1 MTIAKRRAEQW
12 SSSFP
17 QAFQERDTGRMSTDE
32 IETRTLRQADY
43 DAYFKDLMES
53 EGLNVEE
60 AAEQSIESISSQYD
74 VFNLFLYRNKREL
87 DEKVKVESRCVTIE
101 KAGKGTDSFIN
112 ANFAF
117 QGLLKILKDS
127 DEYTRE
133 GIWHIF
139 ESRFLLRS
147 LICLLRVVPDDEDAK
162 EEALGEIDSDEEDE
176 DEAKILQTIAVL
188 EFSKVVIESA
198 SSSPKYLHNV
208 ENFLTVDCDM
218 AGVLKSRLDEDVADA
233 RYEMIPIAYN
243 MNPKSFK

>member
-1 MTIAKRRAEQW
+1 
-12 SSSFP
+12 
-17 QAFQERDTGRMSTDE
+17 MSTDE

-60 AAEQSIESISSQYD
+60 AAEQSIESISCQYD

-87 DEKVKVESRCVTIE
+87 DEKIKVESRCVTIE

-117 QGLLKILKDS
+117 QGLLKLLKDS

-139 ESRFLLRS
+139 ESRSLLRS
-147 LICLLRVVPDDEDAK
+147 LVCLLRVVSDDEDENEK
-162 EEALGEIDSDEEDE
+162 ALGEIDSDEEDE
-176 DEAKILQTIAVL
+176 DEAKILQTVAVL
-188 EFSKVVIESA
+188 EFSKIIIESA
-198 SSSPKYLHNV
+198 LASPKYLHNV
-208 ENFLTVDCDM
+208 EAFLTLDSDM
-218 AGVLKSRLDEDVADA
+218 VGILKSRLDEDVADA
-233 RYEMIPIAYN
+233 RYAIL
-243 MNPKSFK
+243 S

>member
-1 MTIAKRRAEQW
+1 
-12 SSSFP
+12 
-17 QAFQERDTGRMSTDE
+17 MSTDE
-32 IETRTLRQADY
+32 IESRTLRQADY

-53 EGLNVEE
+53 DGLSVEE

-87 DEKVKVESRCVTIE
+87 DEKVKVESRCITIE

-127 DEYTRE
+127 DEYTRK

-139 ESRFLLRS
+139 ESRSLLKS
-147 LICLLRVVPDDEDAK
+147 LFDLLRVVPDEEDEIKKAV
-162 EEALGEIDSDEEDE
+162 GEIDSDEEDD

-188 EFSKVVIESA
+188 EFSKVIIELA
-198 SSSPKYLHNV
+198 LASPKSLHNI
-208 ENFLTVDCDM
+208 EAFLSVDCDM
-218 AGVLKSRLDEDVADA
+218 AEILKSRLDEDSAEA
-233 RYEMIPIAYN
+233 RYAILQ
-243 MNPKSFK
+243 

>member
-1 MTIAKRRAEQW
+1 MLLYINSTLNCMGFIIIIII
-12 SSSFP
+12 P
-17 QAFQERDTGRMSTDE
+17 QLHRQGEKVGEMSTDE

-53 EGLNVEE
+53 EGLSVEE

-87 DEKVKVESRCVTIE
+87 DEKVKVESRCITIE

-127 DEYTRE
+127 DEYTRK

-139 ESRFLLRS
+139 ESRSLLKS
-147 LICLLRVVPDDEDAK
+147 LVYLLRVVPDEEDESKKAV
-162 EEALGEIDSDEEDE
+162 GEIDSDEEDE

-188 EFSKVVIESA
+188 EFSKVIIELA
-198 SSSPKYLHNV
+198 LASPKNLHNI
-208 ENFLTVDCDM
+208 EAFLSVDCDM
-218 AGVLKSRLDEDVADA
+218 AEILKSRLDEDSAEA
-233 RYEMIPIAYN
+233 RYVLR
-243 MNPKSFK
+243 